1 LDPFDGDF
9 IQRHAKAAAL
19 YNDILVIYATPDE
32 NGKLTHSVDERFISS
47 GRLAEHIIYFKK
59 STGLLGR
66 IRAFLKWK
74 RLLKRTVKRYIE
86 EKGKPRIVHVH
97 VPMKAGLI
105 ARWIKRQYHVS
116 YVASEHSTH
125 YKMGSHDDFFDK
137 NFIYRKEV
145 AGVFRDARAVTNVSI
160 AMGNM
165 IKNIFHL
172 RHVYT
177 INNTVDTSLFIYE
190 LSDNRKFSFIHVST
204 LTESQKNVTGILKAI
219 VKLSKRRRDFQFT
232 IVGPA
237 NKELRN
243 LVANSGVD
251 DLVTLTGEISYSDVS
266 RQMKKASA
274 LVLFS
279 RYENLPCVI
288 IEALCCGLPVITT
301 DVGGIKE
308 LIDKNN
314 GILVRSGNEDELT
327 ESMNDLMNQYG
338 NYDREQIAANARARF
353 SYSAIGEQFNELC
366 MEVSG

>member
-1 LDPFDGDF
+1 
-9 IQRHAKAAAL
+9 
-19 YNDILVIYATPDE
+19 
-32 NGKLTHSVDERFISS
+32 
-47 GRLAEHIIYFKK
+47 
-59 STGLLGR
+59 
-66 IRAFLKWK
+66 
-74 RLLKRTVKRYIE
+74 
-86 EKGKPRIVHVH
+86 
-97 VPMKAGLI
+97 
-105 ARWIKRQYHVS
+105 
-116 YVASEHSTH
+116 
-125 YKMGSHDDFFDK
+125 
-137 NFIYRKEV
+137 
-145 AGVFRDARAVTNVSI
+145 
-160 AMGNM
+160 M

-177 INNTVDTSLFIYE
+177 INNTVDTSLFNYE
-190 LSDNRKFSFIHVST
+190 VSDNRKFSFIHVST

-353 SYSAIGEQFNELC
+353 SYSAIGEQFNELY